1 MIWKDYDCVECM
13 TIHSAKGLEYDT
25 IFIIDANEGVM
36 PHKKAVL
43 DEDIE
48 EERRL
53 FYVAMTRAKN
63 ELYIFS
69 TKEQYGKP
77 VITSRFVEDIL

>member
-1 MIWKDYDCVECM
+1 M
-13 TIHSAKGLEYDT
+13 L
-25 IFIIDANEGVM
+25 IDANEGVM

-77 VITSRFVEDIL
+77 VTSSRFVEDIL